1 MTQTQ
6 NQLVSQQSYIA
17 QLLEQL
23 TVNYQNTKLE
33 RKQIA
38 QNFPNSEAEFTP
50 LEEIELLTVS
60 IRGYASQIA
69 ASGSLR
75 NDRQAIAELQ
85 KLSVFNNHLII
96 QLYSEVR
103 SHYPQ
108 MQTYICML
116 DYLRLLVLEYLQNQP
131 NFQLIST

>member
-6 NQLVSQQSYIA
+6 NQLAAQRNYIA

-23 TVNYQNTKLE
+23 TVNYQNTNLE

-38 QNFPNSEAEFTP
+38 QNFTQSEAEFTP

-75 NDRQAIAELQ
+75 SDRNAIAELQ
-85 KLSVFNNHLII
+85 KLSVFNNHLVV
-96 QLYSEVR
+96 QLYSESR
-103 SHYPQ
+103 SHYPH
-108 MQTYICML
+108 MQSYICML
-116 DYLRLLVLEYLQNQP
+116 DYLRLLVLEYLQNQQTL
-131 NFQLIST
+131 QLISA

>member
-108 MQTYICML
+108 MQTYIYML

-131 NFQLIST
+131 NFQLISA

>member
-131 NFQLIST
+131 NFQLISA

>member
-69 ASGSLR
+69 TSGSLR

-131 NFQLIST
+131 NFQLISA

>member
-69 ASGSLR
+69 TSGSLR

-116 DYLRLLVLEYLQNQP
+116 DYLRLLVLEYLRNQP
-131 NFQLIST
+131 NFQLISA